1 MCLRRIHWGGA
12 SSPTSLPGYL
22 VKLLYLIGIA
32 LFIAFVALIE
42 FYFGWR
48 NLLVPW
54 RALPYGLVLL
64 AIILTFFTYWVRAVR
79 LYDYFRD
86 EMRGAFASCLKLM
99 LLHNFFNNILPVR
112 AGEISF
118 PLLMKRY
125 FDVPL
130 MRSAPALLWFR
141 VLDMHTLALLALGIT
156 VRPWVYAGAVC
167 LLWLSVPYLLFL
179 GNTKILGYLDA
190 NPGGRPRRLLH
201 KVLISLP
208 YTHSAFWRA
217 WLWTIINWIVK
228 LAVLVWVLRL
238 FIEIPFAAAWLGVIG
253 GDVTSVLPIHAFA
266 GAGTYEAGVVAA
278 LLPFGAPAAAAL
290 KAAVNLHLFLLA
302 STLLGG
308 TLSLLLSANNP
319 HATLPAQ
326 HG

>member
-1 MCLRRIHWGGA
+1 M
-12 SSPTSLPGYL
+12 
-22 VKLLYLIGIA
+22 KLSYLIGIT
-32 LFIAFVALIE
+32 LFIACVALIE

-48 NLLVPW
+48 NLLAPW
-54 RALPYGLVLL
+54 RALSYSLVLL
-64 AIILTFFTYWVRAVR
+64 AIILTFVSYWVRAMR

-86 EMRGAFASCLKLM
+86 EMRGAFMACFKLM
-99 LLHNFFNNILPVR
+99 LLHNFFNNLLPMR

-130 MRSAPALLWFR
+130 MRSTPALLWFR
-141 VLDMHTLALLALGIT
+141 VLDLHTLVLLALAIT
-156 VRPWVYAGAVC
+156 VRPWAYATAAC

-179 GNTKILGYLDA
+179 GNTKLLNYLDA
-190 NPGGRPRRLLH
+190 HPGGRPRRLLH
-201 KVLISLP
+201 TVLISLP
-208 YTHSAFWRA
+208 YSHSAFWRA
-217 WLWTIINWIVK
+217 WLWTVINWVVK
-228 LAVLVWVLRL
+228 LGVFVWVLRL

-278 LLPFGAPAAAAL
+278 LLPFGVVAAAAF
-290 KAAVNLHLFLLA
+290 KAAINLHLFLLA

-308 TLSLLLSANNP
+308 ALSLLLSRP
-319 HATLPAQ
+319 VQ